1 MKYLIRKIKTEIIF
15 KVRKKKNGYSW
26 NLNKLKDYETRNNGH
41 QINKRSKEV
50 SEKHNN
56 TTFYLEFLI

>member
-1 MKYLIRKIKTEIIF
+1 M
-15 KVRKKKNGYSW
+15 NSG

-41 QINKRSKEV
+41 QINKRNKEV

-56 TTFYLEFLI
+56 TTFLFGSLV